1 MFPRLGTGL
10 LGNASE
16 ARIARLVQ
24 REVGACSICT
34 LTALLFGTSLHLSGV
49 CVVSAAATKN
59 AALLED
65 MPLEALQAELQRR
78 ADCQRLPQRRT
89 IFIGPRQWTQTDKE
103 NVRREKSSS
112 ASMMFVCSI
121 IVRDWC
127 RHYAHTTASVVVCSG
142 MR

>member
-1 MFPRLGTGL
+1 MLRCAPSPGDWPLGT
-10 LGNASE
+10 ASD
-16 ARIARLVQ
+16 ADCKIG
-24 REVGACSICT
+24 VGAGSLCR
-34 LTALLFGTSLHLSGV
+34 LTAFLFGTSLHLSGV

-112 ASMMFVCSI
+112 VSMTFVRSI
-121 IVRDWC
+121 IVRDW
-127 RHYAHTTASVVVCSG
+127 SVL
-142 MR
+142 R